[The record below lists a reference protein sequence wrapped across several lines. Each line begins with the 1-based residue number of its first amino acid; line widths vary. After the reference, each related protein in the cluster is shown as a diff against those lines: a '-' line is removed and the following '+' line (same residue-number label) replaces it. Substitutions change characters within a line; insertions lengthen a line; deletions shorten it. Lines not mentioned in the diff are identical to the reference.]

1 MKDDVLSGVTAVRN
15 RSRIPNPESLTENTL
30 MATQTQQVGKIV
42 QIIGPVVDV
51 EFEAGHL
58 PEIYNALSIKSE
70 GTAAGVIDIVA
81 EVEQHLG
88 ENRVRAVAMKP
99 TDGLQRGM
107 KAVDLGGPITV
118 PVGPE
123 TLGRVL
129 NVLGEPVDF
138 PDRPVKSKERWPI
151 HRAPPT
157 LEDQSTELKMF
168 ETGIKVVDL
177 LEPYLQGGKIG
188 LFGGAGV
195 GKTVVIMELI
205 HNIALKHGGVS
216 VFGGVGERTREGNDL
231 WIEFQESGVID
242 VQDPSKSRAAL
253 VYGQMTEPPGARL
266 RVGLSALTV
275 AEYFRDAEGKDVLLF
290 IDNIFRF
297 TQAGSEVSALLGR
310 MPSAVG
316 YQPTLLSEMG
326 ELQERITST
335 KKGSITSVQAIYV
348 PADDYTDPAPATT
361 FAHLDAT
368 TNLSRQIAELGIY
381 PAVDPLASTSRILDP
396 HIVGDE
402 HYRVAKAV
410 KGVLQRYKDLQD
422 IIAILGIDELS
433 EDDKLTVTR
442 ARKIQKFLSQPFFV
456 AQQFTGL
463 EGKYVPIADTIR
475 GFKEI
480 VEGKHDEIPE
490 QDFYLMGS
498 IEEVIARFKK
508 RQAA

>member
-1 MKDDVLSGVTAVRN
+1 
-15 RSRIPNPESLTENTL
+15 

-51 EFEAGHL
+51 ESEAGHL

-70 GTAAGVIDIVA
+70 GTAAGTIDIVA

-107 KAVDLGGPITV
+107 KAVDLGEPISV

-138 PDRPVKSKERWPI
+138 PDSPVQTKQRWPI
-151 HRAPPT
+151 HRPPPS
-157 LEDQSTELKMF
+157 LEDQSTELRMF
-168 ETGIKVVDL
+168 ETGIKVIDL

-195 GKTVVIMELI
+195 GKTVLIMELI
-205 HNIALKHGGVS
+205 NNIAMKHGGVS

-242 VQDPSKSRAAL
+242 VTDHTKSRAAL

-290 IDNIFRF
+290 IDNVFRF

-326 ELQERITST
+326 QMQERITST
-335 KKGSITSVQAIYV
+335 KSGSITSVQAIYV
-348 PADDYTDPAPATT
+348 PADDYTDPAPATA

-368 TNLSRQIAELGIY
+368 TNLSRSISELGIY
-381 PAVDPLASTSRILDP
+381 PAVDPLASSSRILDP
-396 HIVGDE
+396 RILGDE
-402 HYRVAKAV
+402 HYNVARAV
-410 KGVLQRYKDLQD
+410 KQVLQRYKDPQD

-433 EDDKLTVTR
+433 EEDKLTVAR
-442 ARKIQKFLSQPFFV
+442 ARKIQRFLSQPFFD
-456 AQQFTGL
+456 AEQFTGL
-463 EGKYVPIADTIR
+463 PGKYVPIAETVKS
-475 GFKEI
+475 FKEI
-480 VEGKHDEIPE
+480 VDGKHDTVPE
-490 QDFYLMGS
+490 QAFYMVGT
-498 IEEVIARFKK
+498 IEEALAKAEK
-508 RQAA
+508 MAKG